1 MDFFKKIVFYLFLS
15 ISLAFAIWG
24 YYKLKESKEPNSN
37 VLEHISNK
45 TFCLI
50 ETNTYSDLVNQL
62 VRQNL
67 IWNSLSEDRHLKKA
81 KDNTTYFDSLV
92 AEHKELKRILDNNKL
107 FLSCYKQNS
116 NINYLVQF
124 KIKEAS
130 DETYLNTF
138 FKTNLK
144 HDNLGSSLEYYYKT
158 LHGQK
163 WLIYLKDGIVY
174 ISNNIKTLEQS
185 VNLKKE
191 ESLAQSTIYLNL
203 LKTNGKQKTSVFI
216 NNKLM
221 SFFNTDVLNT
231 QSVFTTDFNL
241 NHISLSGYSLFDTT
255 TLFNALKNQKPQTL
269 NFYDELP
276 DNPISF
282 SAIALSEPKLFY
294 SNLQNEMNSVKW
306 KELNDSA
313 LYDIK
318 TEFLNTLET
327 GIITSKYQVNQSI
340 QSLTLLK
347 TNDSEKSKSL
357 FKLISDSA
365 FIIGDISTYRIK
377 KNYEILFSWLDKK
390 IKNKFV
396 SINKST
402 IAFSSNAEILNNFIN
417 SLNTNNTLSKNT
429 LFMNYA
435 SNNLLADCNYM
446 YYENVE
452 LLKSNKQKSIINIHQ
467 LSLKESPYSH
477 LSFIATHVKNVMQ
490 VRINLIKENNKQDD
504 QNAINYLWAYSA
516 DSIIN
521 NSLNV
526 FTNHTTQENEITF
539 QDNSNSLY
547 LISSTGNLIWKKKL
561 SEPIKSTIYT
571 VDIFRNGK
579 LQLLFNTKNHIH
591 LIDRNGNYVQG
602 YPLKTPNSITS
613 NITLLD
619 YDNNKDYRIFI
630 ACADKKIYNFSLY
643 GIKTEG
649 FIPFKTIDIVE
660 LPISYVKIGL
670 SDYLI
675 TADISGKIY
684 AFSRKGLGRID
695 FKNKTTPNLNHLF
708 IQEGTNIE
716 NTKLIYVDDKNNLL
730 SKITLTDKKE
740 NIKLGDDL
748 TGFKTS
754 FHLINEDNQ
763 KDFLCY
769 GNGAIYG
776 YDLFSNKLFEY
787 FNENSVYTNIE
798 TVKLTNNLLYVAFDD
813 AEQKTDILNAN
824 GKLIT
829 QYQNTTHKPLIVD
842 LYKNGKQYL
851 LLINNHAIN
860 CVQLN

>member
-435 SNNLLADCNYM
+435 SNNLLAYCNYM

-619 YDNNKDYRIFI
+619 YDNNKDYRIFV

-695 FKNKTTPNLNHLF
+695 FKNKTIPNLNHLHVL
-708 IQEGTNIE
+708 EGTNIE

-730 SKITLTDKKE
+730 SKISLIDKKE

-748 TGFKTS
+748 NGFKTS

-763 KDFLCY
+763 KDLLCY

-776 YDLFSNKLFEY
+776 YDLFSNKLIEY
-787 FNENSVYTNIE
+787 FNENAVYTNTE
-798 TVKLTNNLLYVAFDD
+798 CVKLTNKLLYLAFDN
-813 AEQKTDILNAN
+813 AEQKTDILNGD
-824 GKLIT
+824 GKLIK
-829 QYQNTTHKPLIVD
+829 QFQNTTHKPLVVD

-851 LLINNHAIN
+851 LLININKIN
-860 CVQLN
+860 CVELN

>member
-1 MDFFKKIVFYLFLS
+1 VQILKKISFYLFLAL
-15 ISLAFAIWG
+15 SLACAIWG
-24 YYKLKESKEPNSN
+24 YFKLKESKEPNSN

-67 IWNSLSEDRHLKKA
+67 IWNSLSEDPHLKKA

-107 FLSCYKQNS
+107 FFSCYKKNS

-130 DETYLNTF
+130 DENYLNTF

-144 HDNLGSSLEYYYKT
+144 CDNSGSSLEYYYKT

-221 SFFNTDVLNT
+221 SFFNNDGLNT

-306 KELNDSA
+306 KQLNDSA

-327 GIITSKYQVNQSI
+327 GIITSNYQVNQSI

-377 KNYEILFSWLDKK
+377 ENYAILFSWLDKK
-390 IKNKFV
+390 NKNSFV
-396 SINKST
+396 SINKNT
-402 IAFSSNAEILNNFIN
+402 IAFSSNTEILNNFIN
-417 SLNTNNTLSKNT
+417 SLNTNHTLSKNT

-467 LSLKESPYSH
+467 LSLKESPYTH
-477 LSFIATHVKNVMQ
+477 LSYIATHVKNVMQ

-504 QNAINYLWAYSA
+504 QNATNYLWAYSA

-521 NSLNV
+521 NSLNI

-619 YDNNKDYRIFI
+619 YDNNKDYRIFV

-649 FIPFKTIDIVE
+649 FIPFKTIEIVE
-660 LPISYVKIGL
+660 LPISYMKIGL

-695 FKNKTTPNLNHLF
+695 FKNKAIPNLNHLHVL
-708 IQEGTNIE
+708 EGTNIE

-730 SKITLTDKKE
+730 SKISLIDKKE

-748 TGFKTS
+748 NGFKTS
-754 FHLINEDNQ
+754 FHLINDDNQ
-763 KDFLCY
+763 KDLLCY

-776 YDLFSNKLFEY
+776 YDLFSNKLIEY
-787 FNENSVYTNIE
+787 FNENAVYTNTE
-798 TVKLTNNLLYVAFDD
+798 CVKLTNKLLYLAFDN
-813 AEQKTDILNAN
+813 AEQKTDILNGD
-824 GKLIT
+824 GKLIK
-829 QYQNTTHKPLIVD
+829 QFQNTTHKPLVVD

-851 LLINNHAIN
+851 LMINNNKIN
-860 CVQLN
+860 CVELN

>member
-1 MDFFKKIVFYLFLS
+1 VDLFKKIVFYLFLT

-24 YYKLKESKEPNSN
+24 YFKLKESKEPNSN

-50 ETNTYSDLVNQL
+50 ETHTYSDLINQL

-67 IWNSLSEDRHLKKA
+67 IWNSLSEDAYLKKA
-81 KDNTTYFDSLV
+81 KYNTTYFDSLV
-92 AEHKELKRILDNNKL
+92 ADHSEFKTILDNTKL
-107 FLSCYKQNS
+107 FFSCYKQNS

-138 FKTNLK
+138 FKTYLIQ
-144 HDNLGSSLEYYYKT
+144 DNSDASSTYYYKKI
-158 LHGQK
+158 HGQK
-163 WLIYLKDGIVY
+163 WFVNLNDGIVY
-174 ISNNIKTLEQS
+174 ISNDLKTLENS

-191 ESLAQSTIYLNL
+191 ESLAQSITYLNL
-203 LKTNGKQKTSVFI
+203 LKINGNQKTSVFI
-216 NNKLM
+216 NNNLL
-221 SFFNTDVLNT
+221 SVFNHDVLNT
-231 QSVFTTDFNL
+231 PSIFTTDLNL
-241 NHISLSGYSLFDTT
+241 NHISLSGYSLFDSS

-282 SAIALSEPKLFY
+282 SAVAISSPKLFY
-294 SNLQNEMNSVKW
+294 SNLHSEMNSIKW

-318 TEFLNTLET
+318 TEFLNTIET
-327 GIITSKYQVNQSI
+327 GIIFANYQLNQSI

-347 TNDSEKSKSL
+347 TNDSEKNKYL
-357 FKLISDSA
+357 FKLISDST
-365 FIIGDISTYRIK
+365 FIIGDILSYRIK
-377 KNYEILFSWLDKK
+377 KNYATLFSWLDKK
-390 IKNKFV
+390 NKNSFV
-396 SINKST
+396 SISKNS
-402 IAFSSNAEILNNFIN
+402 IIFSSHTDILNSFIN
-417 SLNTNNTLSKNT
+417 SQNTSNTLSKNT

-435 SNNLLADCNYM
+435 SNNLLVNCNYM

-452 LLKSNKQKSIINIHQ
+452 LLKSNNLKSIINIHQ
-467 LSLKESPYSH
+467 LNLKETPYSH

-490 VRINLIKENNKQDD
+490 VRINLIKENNKQDN
-504 QNAINYLWAYSA
+504 QNATNYLWTYCA
-516 DSIIN
+516 DSIVN
-521 NSLNV
+521 NSLNI

-539 QDNSNSLY
+539 QDNSNSLH

-561 SEPIKSTIYT
+561 SEPIKSKIYT

-695 FKNKTTPNLNHLF
+695 LKNKTIPNLNHLYLL
-708 IQEGTNIE
+708 EGTSIE

-730 SKITLTDKKE
+730 SKISLTDKKE

-748 TGFKTS
+748 NGFKTS
-754 FHLINEDNQ
+754 FHLINDDNQ
-763 KDFLCY
+763 KDLLCC
-769 GNGAIYG
+769 GNGAFYG
-776 YDLFSNKLFEY
+776 YDLFSNKLIEY
-787 FNENSVYTNIE
+787 FNENAVYTNIE
-798 TVKLTNNLLYVAFDD
+798 CVKLTNKLLYTAFDN
-813 AEQKTDILNAN
+813 AEQKTDILNAD
-824 GKLIT
+824 GKLIK
-829 QYQNTTHKPLIVD
+829 QFQNTTHKPLIVD
-842 LYKNGKQYL
+842 LYKNGKHYL
-851 LLINNHAIN
+851 LLININKIN
-860 CVQLN
+860 CVELN

>member
-1 MDFFKKIVFYLFLS
+1 VQILKKISFYLFLAL
-15 ISLAFAIWG
+15 SLACAIWG
-24 YYKLKESKEPNSN
+24 YFKLKESKEPNSN

-50 ETNTYSDLVNQL
+50 ETSTYSDLINQL

-67 IWNSLSEDRHLKKA
+67 IWNSLSEDQHLKKA
-81 KDNTTYFDSLV
+81 QDNTAYFDSLV
-92 AEHKELKRILDNNKL
+92 TEHSELKTILENNKL
-107 FLSCYKQNS
+107 FLSCYNQNS
-116 NINYLVQF
+116 NTNYLIQF
-124 KIKEAS
+124 KLKEAS
-130 DETYLNTF
+130 DETFLNSF
-138 FKTNLK
+138 FKTNLTQ
-144 HDNLGSSLEYYYKT
+144 DNSSSSITYYHKT
-158 LHGQK
+158 VHGQK

-174 ISNNIKTLEQS
+174 ITNDLATLETS

-191 ESLAQSTIYLNL
+191 ESLAQSLIYLNL

-221 SFFNTDVLNT
+221 PIFNDDVLNT
-231 QSVFTTDFNL
+231 PSIFTTDFNL
-241 NHISLSGYSLFDTT
+241 NHISLSGYSQIDST

-269 NFYDELP
+269 DFYDELP

-282 SAIALSEPKLFY
+282 SAVALSEPKLFY
-294 SNLQNEMNSVKW
+294 SNLYFEMNSEKW
-306 KELNDSA
+306 KNLNDSA

-318 TEFLNTLET
+318 TEFLNTIET
-327 GIITSKYQVNQSI
+327 GIITSNYQVNQSI

-357 FKLISDSA
+357 FELISDSA
-365 FIIGDISTYRIK
+365 FVIGDISTYRIK
-377 KNYEILFSWLDKK
+377 TNYTTLFSWLDKG
-390 IKNKFV
+390 IKNNYV
-396 SINKST
+396 SINKKT
-402 IAFSSNAEILNNFIN
+402 IVFSSNRDILNNFIN
-417 SLNTNNTLSKNT
+417 SLNTSNTISKNT
-429 LFMNYA
+429 VFMNYA

-452 LLKSNKQKSIINIHQ
+452 FLKTNKQKSIININQ
-467 LSLKESPYSH
+467 LNLKESPYTH
-477 LSFIATHVKNVMQ
+477 LSFIANHSKNVMQ
-490 VRINLIKENNKQDD
+490 VRINLIKENNKQD
-504 QNAINYLWAYSA
+504 NLNTSSYLWAYSA

-561 SEPIKSTIYT
+561 SEPIKSKIYT

-591 LIDRNGNYVQG
+591 LIDRNGKYIQG

-619 YDNNKDYRIFI
+619 YDNTKDYRIFI

-649 FIPFKTIDIVE
+649 FVPFKTADIVE

-695 FKNKTTPNLNHLF
+695 FKNKTIQDLNHLLVL
-708 IQEGTNIE
+708 EGTNIE

-730 SKITLTDKKE
+730 SKISLTDKKE
-740 NIKLGDDL
+740 IIKIGDEL
-748 TGFKTS
+748 NGFKTS
-754 FHLINEDNQ
+754 FHLINDDNQ
-763 KDFLCY
+763 KDLLCY
-769 GNGAIYG
+769 GNGAFYG
-776 YDLFSNKLFEY
+776 YDLFSNKLIEY
-787 FNENSVYTNIE
+787 FNENAVYTNVE
-798 TVKLTNNLLYVAFDD
+798 CVKLTNKLLYVAFDN
-813 AEQKTDILNAN
+813 AEQKTDILNTN
-824 GKLIT
+824 GKLIK
-829 QYQNTTHKPLIVD
+829 QFPNTTHKPLIVD
-842 LYKNGKQYL
+842 LYKNGKQYVL
-851 LLINNHAIN
+851 MINNNKVN
-860 CVQLN
+860 CVELN

>member
-1 MDFFKKIVFYLFLS
+1 VQILKKISFYLFLAL
-15 ISLAFAIWG
+15 SLACAIWG
-24 YYKLKESKEPNSN
+24 YFKLKESKEPNSN

-50 ETNTYSDLVNQL
+50 ETSTYSDLINQL

-67 IWNSLSEDRHLKKA
+67 IWNSLSEDQHLKKA
-81 KDNTTYFDSLV
+81 QDNTAYFDSLV
-92 AEHKELKRILDNNKL
+92 TEHSELKTILENNKL
-107 FLSCYKQNS
+107 FLSCYNQNS
-116 NINYLVQF
+116 NTNYLIQF
-124 KIKEAS
+124 KLKEAS
-130 DETYLNTF
+130 DETFLNSF
-138 FKTNLK
+138 FKTNLTQ
-144 HDNLGSSLEYYYKT
+144 DNSSSSITYYHKT
-158 LHGQK
+158 VHGQK

-174 ISNNIKTLEQS
+174 ITNDLATLETS

-191 ESLAQSTIYLNL
+191 ESLAQSLIYLNL

-221 SFFNTDVLNT
+221 PIFNDDVLNT
-231 QSVFTTDFNL
+231 PSIFTTDFNL
-241 NHISLSGYSLFDTT
+241 NHISLSGYSQIDST

-269 NFYDELP
+269 DFYDELP

-282 SAIALSEPKLFY
+282 SAVALSEPKLFY
-294 SNLQNEMNSVKW
+294 SNLHFEMNSEKW
-306 KELNDSA
+306 KNLNDSA

-318 TEFLNTLET
+318 TEFLNTIET
-327 GIITSKYQVNQSI
+327 GIITSNYQVNQSI

-357 FKLISDSA
+357 FELISDSA
-365 FIIGDISTYRIK
+365 FVIGDISTYRIK
-377 KNYEILFSWLDKK
+377 TNYTTLFSWLDKG
-390 IKNKFV
+390 IKNNYV
-396 SINKST
+396 SINKKT
-402 IAFSSNAEILNNFIN
+402 IVFSSNRDILNNFIN
-417 SLNTNNTLSKNT
+417 SLNTSNTISKNT
-429 LFMNYA
+429 VFMNYA

-452 LLKSNKQKSIINIHQ
+452 FLKTNKQKSIININQ
-467 LSLKESPYSH
+467 LNLKESPYTH
-477 LSFIATHVKNVMQ
+477 LSFIANHSKNVMQ
-490 VRINLIKENNKQDD
+490 VRINLIKENNKQD
-504 QNAINYLWAYSA
+504 NLNTSSYLWAYSA

-561 SEPIKSTIYT
+561 SEPIKSKIYT

-591 LIDRNGNYVQG
+591 LIDRNGKYIQG

-619 YDNNKDYRIFI
+619 YDNTKDYRIFI

-649 FIPFKTIDIVE
+649 FVPFKTADIVE

-695 FKNKTTPNLNHLF
+695 FKNKTIQDLNHLLVL
-708 IQEGTNIE
+708 EGTNIE

-730 SKITLTDKKE
+730 SKISLTDKKE
-740 NIKLGDDL
+740 IIKIGDEL
-748 TGFKTS
+748 NGFKTS
-754 FHLINEDNQ
+754 FHLINDDNQ
-763 KDFLCY
+763 KDLLCY
-769 GNGAIYG
+769 GNGAFYG
-776 YDLFSNKLFEY
+776 YDLFSNKLIEY
-787 FNENSVYTNIE
+787 FNENAVYTNVE
-798 TVKLTNNLLYVAFDD
+798 CVKLTNKLLYVAFDN
-813 AEQKTDILNAN
+813 AEQKTDILNTN
-824 GKLIT
+824 GKLIK
-829 QYQNTTHKPLIVD
+829 QFPNTTHKPLIVD
-842 LYKNGKQYL
+842 LYKNGKQYVL
-851 LLINNHAIN
+851 MINNNKVN
-860 CVQLN
+860 CVELN

>member
-1 MDFFKKIVFYLFLS
+1 MQILKKISFYLFLAL
-15 ISLAFAIWG
+15 SLACAIWG
-24 YYKLKESKEPNSN
+24 YFKLKESKEPNSN

-50 ETNTYSDLVNQL
+50 ETNTYSDLINQL
-62 VRQNL
+62 IRQNL
-67 IWNSLSEDRHLKKA
+67 IWNSLSDDPHLKKA
-81 KDNTTYFDSLV
+81 QDNTAYFDSLV
-92 AEHKELKRILDNNKL
+92 AEHLELKTILENNKL
-107 FLSCYKQNS
+107 FLSCHKLNS
-116 NINYLVQF
+116 NINYLIQF

-130 DETYLNTF
+130 DENYLNTF

-144 HDNLGSSLEYYYKT
+144 YDNSGSSSEYYYKT
-158 LHGQK
+158 VHGQK

-174 ISNNIKTLEQS
+174 ISNDIKTLEAS

-191 ESLAQSTIYLNL
+191 ESLAQSLTYLNL

-216 NNKLM
+216 NNNLM
-221 SFFNTDVLNT
+221 SIFNNDFLNT

-241 NHISLSGYSLFDTT
+241 NHISLSGYSQIDSTKL
-255 TLFNALKNQKPQTL
+255 LNALKNQKPQTL
-269 NFYDELP
+269 DFYDELP

-282 SAIALSEPKLFY
+282 SAIALSDPNLFY
-294 SNLQNEMNSVKW
+294 SNLQNKMNSVKW
-306 KELNDSA
+306 KQLNDSA

-318 TEFLNTLET
+318 TEFLNTIET
-327 GIITSKYQVNQSI
+327 GIITSNYQVNQSI

-347 TNDSEKSKSL
+347 TIDSEKSKTL
-357 FKLISDSA
+357 LKLISDSV

-377 KNYEILFSWLDKK
+377 LNYTTLFSWLDKDV
-390 IKNKFV
+390 KNKYV
-396 SINKST
+396 SVSKNT
-402 IAFSSNAEILNNFIN
+402 IIFSSNTEILNTFIN
-417 SLNTNNTLSKNT
+417 SLNTSNTLSKNT
-429 LFMNYA
+429 VFMNYA
-435 SNNLLADCNYM
+435 SNNLLVDCNYM

-452 LLKSNKQKSIINIHQ
+452 LLKTNKQNSIINIHQ
-467 LSLKESPYSH
+467 LQLKESPYTH
-477 LSFIATHVKNVMQ
+477 LSFIATHLKNVMQ
-490 VRINLIKENNKQDD
+490 VRINLIKENSKQDD
-504 QNAINYLWAYSA
+504 QNATNYLWAYSA

-619 YDNNKDYRIFI
+619 YDNNKDYRIFV

-649 FIPFKTIDIVE
+649 FIPFKTNEIVE
-660 LPISYVKIGL
+660 LPISYMKIGL

-675 TADISGKIY
+675 TVDISGKIY

-695 FKNKTTPNLNHLF
+695 FKNKTIPNLYHLNVL
-708 IQEGTNIE
+708 EGTSIE

-730 SKITLTDKKE
+730 SKISLIDKKE

-748 TGFKTS
+748 NGFKTS
-754 FHLINEDNQ
+754 FHLINDDNQ
-763 KDFLCY
+763 KDLLCY

-776 YDLFSNKLFEY
+776 YDLFSNKLIEY
-787 FNENSVYTNIE
+787 FNENAVYTNVE
-798 TVKLTNNLLYVAFDD
+798 CVKLTNKILYVVFDN
-813 AEQKTDILNAN
+813 AEQKTEILNAS
-824 GKLIT
+824 GKLLK
-829 QYQNTTHKPLIVD
+829 QFQNTTHKPLIVD

-851 LLINNHAIN
+851 LLININKIN
-860 CVQLN
+860 CVELN

>member
-216 NNKLM
+216 NNRLM
-221 SFFNTDVLNT
+221 SIFNNDILNT

-241 NHISLSGYSLFDTT
+241 SHISLSGYSLFDST

-294 SNLQNEMNSVKW
+294 SNLKNEINSVKW
-306 KELNDSA
+306 KQLNDSA

-327 GIITSKYQVNQSI
+327 GIITSNYQVNQSI

-357 FKLISDSA
+357 FKLISDSV

-377 KNYEILFSWLDKK
+377 LNYTTLFSWLDKDV
-390 IKNKFV
+390 KNKYV
-396 SINKST
+396 SVSKNT
-402 IAFSSNAEILNNFIN
+402 IIFSSNTEILNTFIN
-417 SLNTNNTLSKNT
+417 SLNTSNTLSKNT
-429 LFMNYA
+429 VFMNYA
-435 SNNLLADCNYM
+435 SNNLLVDCNYM

-452 LLKSNKQKSIINIHQ
+452 LLKTNKQNSIINIHQ
-467 LSLKESPYSH
+467 LQLKESPYTH
-477 LSFIATHVKNVMQ
+477 LSFIATHLKNVMQ
-490 VRINLIKENNKQDD
+490 VRINLIKENSKQDD
-504 QNAINYLWAYSA
+504 QNATNYLWAYSA
-516 DSIIN
+516 DSSIS

-619 YDNNKDYRIFI
+619 YDNNKDYRIFV

-675 TADISGKIY
+675 TVDISGKIY

-695 FKNKTTPNLNHLF
+695 FKNKTIPNLNHLHVL
-708 IQEGTNIE
+708 EGTNIE

-730 SKITLTDKKE
+730 SKISLIDKKE

-748 TGFKTS
+748 NGFKTS
-754 FHLINEDNQ
+754 FHLINDDNQ
-763 KDFLCY
+763 KDLLCY

-776 YDLFSNKLFEY
+776 YDLFSNKLIEY
-787 FNENSVYTNIE
+787 FNENAVYTNTE
-798 TVKLTNNLLYVAFDD
+798 CVKLTNKVLYVVFDN
-813 AEQKTDILNAN
+813 AEQKTEILNAS
-824 GKLIT
+824 GKLLK
-829 QYQNTTHKPLIVD
+829 QFQNTTHKPLIVD
-842 LYKNGKQYL
+842 LYKNGKHYL
-851 LLINNHAIN
+851 LLININKIN
-860 CVQLN
+860 CVELN

>member
-695 FKNKTTPNLNHLF
+695 FKNKTIPNLNHLHVL
-708 IQEGTNIE
+708 EGTNIE

-730 SKITLTDKKE
+730 SKISLTDKKE

-748 TGFKTS
+748 NGFKTS
-754 FHLINEDNQ
+754 FHLINDDNQ
-763 KDFLCY
+763 KDLLCY

-776 YDLFSNKLFEY
+776 YDLFSNKLIEY
-787 FNENSVYTNIE
+787 FNENAVYTNTE
-798 TVKLTNNLLYVAFDD
+798 CVKLTNKLLYLAFDN
-813 AEQKTDILNAN
+813 AEQKTDILNGD
-824 GKLIT
+824 GKLIK
-829 QYQNTTHKPLIVD
+829 QFQNTTHKPLVVD

-851 LLINNHAIN
+851 LLININKIN
-860 CVQLN
+860 CVELN

>member
-1 MDFFKKIVFYLFLS
+1 MQILKKISFYLFLAL
-15 ISLAFAIWG
+15 SLACAIWG
-24 YYKLKESKEPNSN
+24 YFKLKESKEPNSN

-50 ETNTYSDLVNQL
+50 ETNTYSDLINQL

-67 IWNSLSEDRHLKKA
+67 IWNSLSEDPLLKKA
-81 KDNTTYFDSLV
+81 QDNTAYFDSLV
-92 AEHKELKRILDNNKL
+92 VEHTELKTILENNKL
-107 FLSCYKQNS
+107 FFSCYNQNS
-116 NINYLVQF
+116 NTNYLIQF
-124 KIKEAS
+124 KLKEAS
-130 DETYLNTF
+130 DETFLNTF
-138 FKTNLK
+138 FKTNLTQ
-144 HDNLGSSLEYYYKT
+144 DNSGESLTYYHKT
-158 LHGQK
+158 VHGRK

-174 ISNNIKTLEQS
+174 ISNDIGTLETS

-203 LKTNGKQKTSVFI
+203 LKTNGKQKSTVFI

-221 SFFNTDVLNT
+221 PIFNKDVLNT
-231 QSVFTTDFNL
+231 PSIFTTDFNL
-241 NHISLSGYSLFDTT
+241 NHISLSGYSQIDST
-255 TLFNALKNQKPQTL
+255 TLFSALKNQKPQTL
-269 NFYDELP
+269 DFYDEMP

-282 SAIALSEPKLFY
+282 SAFALSEPKLFY
-294 SNLQNEMNSVKW
+294 ANLHFEMNSGKW
-306 KELNDSA
+306 IDLNDSA

-318 TEFLNTLET
+318 TEFLNTIET
-327 GIITSKYQVNQSI
+327 GIITSNYQVNQSI

-347 TNDSEKSKSL
+347 TTDSEKSKSL
-357 FKLISDSA
+357 FKLISDST
-365 FIIGDISTYRIK
+365 FVTGDISTYRIK
-377 KNYEILFSWLDKK
+377 ANYTTLFSWLDKG
-390 IKNKFV
+390 IKNNYV
-396 SINKST
+396 SINKNT
-402 IAFSSNAEILNNFIN
+402 IVFSSNTDILNNFIN
-417 SLNTNNTLSKNT
+417 SLNTSNTLSKNT
-429 LFMNYA
+429 VFMKYA

-452 LLKSNKQKSIINIHQ
+452 LLKANKQKSIINIHQ
-467 LSLKESPYSH
+467 LQLKESPYTH
-477 LSFIATHVKNVMQ
+477 LSFIANHVNNVMQ

-504 QNAINYLWAYSA
+504 QNASNYLWAYSA

-561 SEPIKSTIYT
+561 SEPIKSKIYT

-619 YDNNKDYRIFI
+619 YDNTKDYRIFI

-649 FIPFKTIDIVE
+649 FVPFKTTDIVE

-695 FKNKTTPNLNHLF
+695 FKNKTIQDLNHLLVL
-708 IQEGTNIE
+708 EGTNIE

-740 NIKLGDDL
+740 IIKLGDEL
-748 TGFKTS
+748 SGFKTS
-754 FHLINEDNQ
+754 FHLINDHNQ
-763 KDFLCY
+763 KDLLCY
-769 GNGAIYG
+769 GNGAFYG
-776 YDLFSNKLFEY
+776 YDLFSNKLIEY
-787 FNENSVYTNIE
+787 FNENAVYTNVE
-798 TVKLTNNLLYVAFDD
+798 CVKLTNKLLYVAFDH
-813 AEQKTDILNAN
+813 AEQKTDILSSN
-824 GKLIT
+824 GKLLK
-829 QYQNTTHKPLIVD
+829 QYPNTTHKPLVVD

-851 LLINNHAIN
+851 LMINNNNVN
-860 CVQLN
+860 CVELN

>member
-1 MDFFKKIVFYLFLS
+1 MQILKKISFYLFLAL
-15 ISLAFAIWG
+15 SLACAIWG
-24 YYKLKESKEPNSN
+24 YFKLKENKEPNSN

-50 ETNTYSDLVNQL
+50 ETNTYSDLINQL

-67 IWNSLSEDRHLKKA
+67 IWNSLSEDPHLKKA
-81 KDNTTYFDSLV
+81 QDNTAYFDSLV
-92 AEHKELKRILDNNKL
+92 TEHSELKTILENNKL
-107 FLSCYKQNS
+107 FLSCYNQNS
-116 NINYLVQF
+116 NTNYLIQF
-124 KIKEAS
+124 KLKEAS
-130 DETYLNTF
+130 DETFLNSF
-138 FKTNLK
+138 FKTNLTQ
-144 HDNLGSSLEYYYKT
+144 DNSSSSITYFHKT
-158 LHGQK
+158 VHGQK

-174 ISNNIKTLEQS
+174 ITNDLATLETS

-191 ESLAQSTIYLNL
+191 ESLAQSLIYLNL

-221 SFFNTDVLNT
+221 PIFNNDVLNT
-231 QSVFTTDFNL
+231 PSIFTTDFNL
-241 NHISLSGYSLFDTT
+241 NHISLSGYSQIDST

-269 NFYDELP
+269 DFYDEMP

-282 SAIALSEPKLFY
+282 SAVALSEPKLFY
-294 SNLQNEMNSVKW
+294 SNLHFEMNSEIW
-306 KELNDSA
+306 EELNDSA

-318 TEFLNTLET
+318 TEFLNSIET
-327 GIITSKYQVNQSI
+327 GVITSNYQVNQSI

-357 FKLISDSA
+357 FKLISDSSFA
-365 FIIGDISTYRIK
+365 FGDISSHRIK
-377 KNYEILFSWLDKK
+377 KEYTTLFSWLDKG
-390 IKNKFV
+390 IKNNYV
-396 SINKST
+396 SINKNT
-402 IAFSSNAEILNNFIN
+402 IVFSSNTEILNNFIN
-417 SLNTNNTLSKNT
+417 SLNTSNTLSKNT
-429 LFMNYA
+429 VFMNYA

-452 LLKSNKQKSIINIHQ
+452 LLKMNKQKSIINIHQ
-467 LSLKESPYSH
+467 LNLKESPYTH
-477 LSFIATHVKNVMQ
+477 LSFIANHAKNVMQ
-490 VRINLIKENNKQDD
+490 VRINLIKENNKQD
-504 QNAINYLWAYSA
+504 NLNTSSYLWAYSA

-561 SEPIKSTIYT
+561 SEPIKSKIYT

-591 LIDRNGNYVQG
+591 LIDRNGKYVQG

-619 YDNNKDYRIFI
+619 YDNTKDYRIFI

-649 FIPFKTIDIVE
+649 FVPFKTADIVE

-695 FKNKTTPNLNHLF
+695 FKNKTIQDLNHLLVL
-708 IQEGTNIE
+708 EGTTIE

-740 NIKLGDDL
+740 IIKLGDEL
-748 TGFKTS
+748 SGFKTS
-754 FHLINEDNQ
+754 FHLINDDNQ
-763 KDFLCY
+763 KDMLCY
-769 GNGAIYG
+769 GNGAFYG
-776 YDLFSNKLFEY
+776 YDLFSNKLIEF
-787 FNENSVYTNIE
+787 FNENAVYTNVE
-798 TVKLTNNLLYVAFDD
+798 CVKLTNKLLYVAFDH
-813 AEQKTDILNAN
+813 AEQKTDILSSN
-824 GKLIT
+824 GKLLT
-829 QYQNTTHKPLIVD
+829 QYPNTTHKPLVID
-842 LYKNGKQYL
+842 LYKNGKQYVL
-851 LLINNHAIN
+851 MINNNKVN
-860 CVQLN
+860 CVELN